1 MKTCL
6 IFGNGYIS
14 KSFIEQYNGK
24 LKFIIIDHSLY
35 DVLHPNYENIESY
48 IKLNSNNKIDV
59 LIDSICPI
67 LPTSEY
73 CNDNINLLSK
83 TIHHIYYVNFLLIKL
98 GIKHI
103 IYLSS
108 AGIIY
113 DKENYSESLSYN
125 HINTLYGLLK
135 IQSECTYKYFS
146 DINKDINY
154 KILRISNV
162 YGNIKYHSSNSNGII
177 NILIK
182 NYLLGKQTDITLNN
196 SVKNYIYI
204 KDLCEL
210 IYKIL
215 FIKFDNK
222 FEIINIGSIYDYSI
236 EDIINILQN
245 KYKLDINYNKN
256 NVYNDNQYHID
267 INKIKNIFTDIK
279 FHSLENI
286 IQNININNI

>member
-1 MKTCL
+1 MITCL
-6 IFGNGYIS
+6 VFGNGYIC
-14 KSFIEQYNGK
+14 KSFIDQYHDNI
-24 LKFIIIDHSLY
+24 KFIIIDHSLY
-35 DVLHPNYENIESY
+35 DVLNPNYDTIESY

-73 CNDNINLLSK
+73 CNNNINLLSK
-83 TIHHIYYVNFLLIKL
+83 TIRHIYYINTLLVKL

-113 DKENYSESLSYN
+113 DKQNYNESLSYN

-182 NYLLGKQTDITLNN
+182 NYLTHKQTDITLNN
-196 SVKNYIYI
+196 TIKNYIYI
-204 KDLCEL
+204 KDLCE
-210 IYKIL
+210 IMYKIL
-215 FIKFDNK
+215 LFNFDNK

-236 EDIINILQN
+236 EDIISILQN
-245 KYKLDINYNKN
+245 KYTLDISYNKN
-256 NVYNDNQYHID
+256 NIYNDNQYHID

-279 FHSLENI
+279 FHSLEDI

>member
-1 MKTCL
+1 MITCL
-6 IFGNGYIS
+6 VFGNGYIC
-14 KSFIEQYNGK
+14 KSFIDQYHDNI
-24 LKFIIIDHSLY
+24 KFIIIDHSLY
-35 DVLHPNYENIESY
+35 DVLNPNYDTIESY

-73 CNDNINLLSK
+73 CNNNINLLSK
-83 TIHHIYYVNFLLIKL
+83 TIRHIYYINTLLVKL

-113 DKENYSESLSYN
+113 DKQNYNESLSYN

-182 NYLLGKQTDITLNN
+182 NYLTHKQTDITLNN
-196 SVKNYIYI
+196 SIKNYIYI
-204 KDLCEL
+204 KDLCE
-210 IYKIL
+210 IMYKIL
-215 FIKFDNK
+215 LFNFDNK

-236 EDIINILQN
+236 EDIISILQN
-245 KYKLDINYNKN
+245 KYTLDISYNKN
-256 NVYNDNQYHID
+256 NIYNDNQYHID

-279 FHSLENI
+279 FHSLEDI